1 MLTTKPGS
9 DWLRKPGSEVRS
21 AVAMSDEEEKL
32 TPVKAFLKHLN
43 LGQHRDVMKTLGY
56 DDPVRVSI
64 SPPGAAPGAAQVWA
78 WPQVRDTWGCI

>member
-1 MLTTKPGS
+1 M
-9 DWLRKPGSEVRS
+9 RS

-64 SPPGAAPGAAQVWA
+64 CPHLGLHLGLHKCGHGP
-78 WPQVRDTWGCI
+78 R